1 MTKPRKARSV
11 NASSKRRIA
20 VIGAIL
26 VTFLMALTGLV
37 TTAPAF
43 AESRSDVVRERE
55 ESEKKIA
62 TLKGEAEGIDADLT
76 DMAIAIEQSKID
88 VLDLQVEL
96 STAEQ
101 TLADAERKHA
111 QLIDQLADAQTL
123 KTEIDES
130 IKDSEQ
136 QEGKLQSA
144 VGKMAREMYR
154 GESVSPF
161 QVVVSTDD
169 LGDISNQAAAASALG
184 RVQSKAMDEVRA
196 GLVVSANQAEKQ
208 KAVTERIT
216 DLEAK
221 AQQAAI
227 EAASARDNV
236 ATNLNA
242 VQTKLAEQESLRAQW
257 EVRRGEVATAMT
269 SAQDERTNAI
279 ARIAAIDKAAAEEA
293 ARQEAARQEAARKAA
308 EEAAK
313 NNSGSGN
320 SGSSGG
326 GGYTPPTSG
335 SAGPGM
341 FVNPLRISTYI
352 TSYFGMRWHPVVG
365 IYVLHD
371 GTDFS
376 APCGTPQYAAR
387 SGTVVDVG
395 YDGANGLGYYVTINH
410 GVIGGNSYITQQM
423 HFGSWPPVSVGQSVG
438 TSTVVGYTGT
448 TGFST
453 GCHMHLSLFQN
464 GTPISILPYL

>member
-1 MTKPRKARSV
+1 MTKPRKAKS
-11 NASSKRRIA
+11 ASASARRRIA
-20 VIGAIL
+20 VVGVGL
-26 VTFLMALTGLV
+26 VTFLMAITGLV
-37 TTAPAF
+37 ATAPAF

-88 VLDLQVEL
+88 VLDLQVQL

-101 TLADAERKHA
+101 ELADAERKHS
-111 QLIDQLADAQTL
+111 QLVDQLVDAQTL

-130 IKDSEQ
+130 IKVSEQ
-136 QEGKLQSA
+136 QEGELQSA

-161 QVVVSTDD
+161 QVAVSTDD
-169 LGDISNQAAAASALG
+169 LGDISSQAAAASALG
-184 RVQSKAMDEVRA
+184 RVQSKAMDEVRT

-221 AQQAAI
+221 AEQAAI
-227 EAASARDNV
+227 DAATARDNV
-236 ATNLNA
+236 ATNLGA
-242 VQTKLAEQESLRAQW
+242 VQTKLAEQETLQAQW
-257 EVRRGEVATAMT
+257 EARRGEVATAMT
-269 SAQDERTNAI
+269 TAQTERTGAI

-293 ARQEAARQEAARKAA
+293 ARQEAARQEAARRAA
-308 EEAAK
+308 EEAAQ
-313 NNSGSGN
+313 NNSGSGS

-326 GGYTPPTSG
+326 YTPPPSG
-335 SAGPGM
+335 GAGAGM
-341 FVNPLRISTYI
+341 FVNPLRTSTYI

-376 APCGTPQYAAR
+376 AACGTPQYAAR

-410 GVIGGNSYITQQM
+410 GVVDGSSYITQQM

-453 GCHMHLSLFQN
+453 GCHMHLSLYLN
-464 GTPISILPYL
+464 GTATSILPYL